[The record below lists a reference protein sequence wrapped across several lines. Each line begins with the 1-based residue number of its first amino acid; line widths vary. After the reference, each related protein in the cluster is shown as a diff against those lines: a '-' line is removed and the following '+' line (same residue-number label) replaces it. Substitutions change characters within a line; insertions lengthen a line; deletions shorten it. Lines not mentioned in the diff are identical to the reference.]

1 MGGLKGQRNEV
12 GKGSLGEYDEMGL
25 EGVGG
30 CEEGGGTPG
39 LAVSSMAS
47 SPQILNAQT

>member
-1 MGGLKGQRNEV
+1 MGGLRGQRNEV

-30 CEEGGGTPG
+30 CED
-39 LAVSSMAS
+39 S
-47 SPQILNAQT
+47 